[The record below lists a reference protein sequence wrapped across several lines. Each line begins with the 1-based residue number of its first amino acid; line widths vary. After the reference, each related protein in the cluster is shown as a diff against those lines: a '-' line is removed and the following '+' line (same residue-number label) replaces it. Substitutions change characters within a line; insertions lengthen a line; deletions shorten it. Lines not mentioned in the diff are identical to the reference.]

1 MNRAKSPPVLQK
13 VEKGKVQQ
21 KGTFRGP
28 QNPTFTSAKI
38 QAQKPVQKNLKASKS
53 QNQLKPASL
62 SNRGGN
68 KGVVSNAPG
77 DQVSDLQPSS
87 NSSANSDSTVK
98 LEDLQDA
105 ANDQYVFS
113 KKDVE

>member
-1 MNRAKSPPVLQK
+1 M
-13 VEKGKVQQ
+13 
-21 KGTFRGP
+21 
-28 QNPTFTSAKI
+28 
-38 QAQKPVQKNLKASKS
+38 
-53 QNQLKPASL
+53 
-62 SNRGGN
+62 SNRGEN

-113 KKDVE
+113 KKDDTASKEVAATKSPDVLSS